1 LERLGDGS
9 RHGGLDV
16 DESSTYFSPMKAV
29 QVTLDEELLA
39 QLDADPEV
47 KRDGRSAVMR
57 RATAEYLRRKR
68 RASIADA
75 YRRGYGAAT
84 GRDLEAWADEGVWP
98 DE

>member
-1 LERLGDGS
+1 MTRVMKA
-9 RHGGLDV
+9 LDV
-16 DESSTYFSPMKAV
+16 DDFSTYSNPMKAV
-29 QVTLDEELLA
+29 QVTLDEKLLA

-57 RATAEYLRRKR
+57 RATAEYLRRKQ

-75 YRRGYGAAT
+75 YRRGYRAGT
-84 GRDLEAWADEGVWP
+84 GGELEAWADEGAWP

>member
-1 LERLGDGS
+1 MKV
-9 RHGGLDV
+9 LDV
-16 DESSTYFSPMKAV
+16 DESSTYGDPMKAV

-47 KRDGRSAVMR
+47 KRDGRSAVVR
-57 RATAEYLRRKR
+57 RATAEYLRRKQ

-75 YRRGYGAAT
+75 YRRGYRKGA
-84 GRDLEAWADEGVWP
+84 GRELEAWADEGVWP